1 VLAGMVVLF
10 LIGCPK
16 VALIGGFILAILLFS
31 SWIPG
36 WSVPR
41 YTQARH
47 TRRTTM
53 ERLMI
58 FNDYANIEAAFR
70 EFGIELDEQ
79 DLLSY
84 LSEGRSLVLLF
95 GRREAVAG
103 YTP

>member
-1 VLAGMVVLF
+1 
-10 LIGCPK
+10 
-16 VALIGGFILAILLFS
+16 
-31 SWIPG
+31 
-36 WSVPR
+36 
-41 YTQARH
+41 
-47 TRRTTM
+47 M
-53 ERLMI
+53 ERLVI